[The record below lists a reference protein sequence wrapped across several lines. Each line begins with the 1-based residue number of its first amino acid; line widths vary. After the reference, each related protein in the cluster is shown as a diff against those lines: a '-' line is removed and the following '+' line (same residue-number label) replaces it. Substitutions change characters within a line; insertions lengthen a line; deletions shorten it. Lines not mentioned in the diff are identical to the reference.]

1 MTSSPPASS
10 GLRTVFRWL
19 LGSILVFAGT
29 SHLTVARTEFQAQ
42 VPTWVPIDPDLTV
55 ILSGIVEIALGS
67 SLLLAKRRR
76 STVGWIVAAFF
87 VAIFPG
93 NLNQYTQR
101 IDAFGL
107 NSDGLRL
114 TRLFLHPLLPLW
126 ALWSTGAW
134 PPGSSTP
141 PTHGWRRPCC
151 CRSESIY
158 LDGIGMAWP

>member
-1 MTSSPPASS
+1 MTPSTPVSSCT
-10 GLRTVFRWL
+10 RTAFRWL
-19 LGSILVFAGT
+19 LGSTLLVAGT

-42 VPTWVPIDPDLTV
+42 VPRWVPLSPDLVV
-55 ILSGIVEIALGS
+55 ILSGIVEIVLGS

-76 STVGWIVAAFF
+76 PTVGWIVAAFF

-93 NLNQYTQR
+93 NYHQYVER

-134 PPGSSTP
+134 PKPRSS
-141 PTHGWRRPCC
+141 
-151 CRSESIY
+151 
-158 LDGIGMAWP
+158 